1 MTNSVARELRLRE
14 QREANRRSK
23 QRAVDLGGGYG
34 RGPAPLK
41 SASQKSAEPSAEEL
55 EAFYREV
62 GPELEFYRRPRKWRN
77 RPTTSDHRHQQNTL
91 GNLPSSLGASLGAGR
106 RSAGVEGLKGSPTL
120 GLTEKEELSLAM
132 ALSESEVAAHA
143 GPLPDSAEAEAGAGA
158 GR

>member
-1 MTNSVARELRLRE
+1 MAVHLETDPRHFSRRGRGGPGGGPGGGAIARPASRAEKWEDERLGKVLSSGGGSKGQTMTNSVARELRLRE

-62 GPELEFYRRPRKWRN
+62 GPELEF
-77 RPTTSDHRHQQNTL
+77 
-91 GNLPSSLGASLGAGR
+91 
-106 RSAGVEGLKGSPTL
+106 
-120 GLTEKEELSLAM
+120 
-132 ALSESEVAAHA
+132 
-143 GPLPDSAEAEAGAGA
+143 
-158 GR
+158 